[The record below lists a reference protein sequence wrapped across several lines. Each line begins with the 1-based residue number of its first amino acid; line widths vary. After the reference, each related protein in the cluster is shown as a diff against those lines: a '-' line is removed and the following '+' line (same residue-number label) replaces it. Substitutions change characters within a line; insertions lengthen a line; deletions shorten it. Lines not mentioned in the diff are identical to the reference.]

1 MKQRAHIP
9 SHVPEVEGGLRSR
22 YIRLP
27 ESIRECSGI
36 VVLNRRIRSLIF
48 STDVAI
54 IRNTNADAVLAVY
67 PFTPQPF
74 ITHALILAADV
85 PVFCGVGGGLTSG
98 RRTLEIA
105 LDAEFQGALG
115 VVANC
120 PIPDRLIKQLK
131 AQLEIPVIATIV
143 SAGEVPGRLDAGVDI
158 FNVSGA
164 KRTPEIVEKIRAHDP
179 TIPIIATGG
188 NKDETIRQ
196 TIAAG
201 ANAITYTPPTS
212 RELYKKVMD
221 RHRRESGA
229 SSDP

>member
-1 MKQRAHIP
+1 MTQRAHIP
-9 SHVPEVEGGLRSR
+9 THAPEVQSDLRSG

-36 VVLNRRIRSLIF
+36 AVLNRRIRSLIF

-54 IRNTNADAVLAVY
+54 IRNTDADAVLAVY

-98 RRTLEIA
+98 RRTLEVA

-115 VVANC
+115 VVVNC
-120 PIPDRLIKQLK
+120 PAPDRLIEQLK
-131 AQLEIPVIATIV
+131 AKLEIPVIATVV
-143 SAGEVPGRLDAGVDI
+143 SADDVPGRMDAGVDI

-164 KRTPEIVEKIRAHDP
+164 KRTPEIVEKIRALNP
-179 TIPIIATGG
+179 AAPIIATGG
-188 NKDETIRQ
+188 NEDETIRR

-212 RELYKKVMD
+212 RELYKKIMD
-221 RHRRESGA
+221 RHRREFGA